1 MMSANCRD
9 EGTWRNVAERHLLP
23 DEVDVDLDML
33 RATMLDW
40 IRSHVDRTNI
50 VTEDNGR
57 SSKGMMKLL

>member
-1 MMSANCRD
+1 VEN
-9 EGTWRNVAERHLLP
+9 TNVAERHLLP

-40 IRSHVDRTNI
+40 IRSHVDRTDI

-57 SSKGMMKLL
+57 SSKGMMKLM